1 MSVQFDNIPAELKP
15 LQNWVNWKREDGT
28 KRPINPR
35 NLRYAKSNDP
45 KTWTDFDQAKEA
57 LEMHPQI
64 LDGIGF
70 NPAQK
75 YVILDFDDVKNGKD
89 LAPETLEALRGAGTY
104 CEYSPSG
111 NGIRMVF
118 RSGDE
123 KYFNLPK
130 TKMSFHG
137 MEWAEAWSAGK
148 YATLTGNLVAPELN
162 SIQTANGF
170 VTELLKLFEQTGET
184 PTEYTLTESAGA
196 GGLVVTAPAGENPDK
211 VWDILARISADCPY
225 EKWVRVGMGIHSWD
239 SGPAGERF
247 WHEWSK
253 TAPDRYEKKTADATW
268 RSMKKE
274 GNGKGRVTLGT
285 LRHMAERYPLDVFPD
300 VAREVILDVAR
311 VTQTPVELGGPLA
324 LGILSG
330 CVGKGLT
337 IREVFGGN
345 DALPTLQVFLFMASA
360 GGKSSAFKPFQREMD
375 RWTRQ
380 MREEHRIE
388 ARKLKAQA
396 DATRR
401 ELEGNLKAYMKSR
414 DPKLVLAN
422 EKLEKE
428 LGELEKRMRGTE
440 YVCEDVTPERLA
452 VILGSNGANGQECV
466 FSFSPDAR
474 KALSVVLGCYKRE
487 RNAPDDQLYVKAF
500 SWDPHNQQRQD
511 EGRSVDLQA
520 PALPL
525 LWLLQPDQ
533 ADRLLNHPELM
544 ASGFIQRLTMDRI
557 HSEPQERLEI
567 VSENPAVRKAWDALV
582 FGVLEKFRVR
592 NQPIQIEAE
601 EGVREL
607 VLAYYNENVR
617 RVQSGE
623 FRDVST
629 VAMRFAELAWRF
641 ALLLHV
647 ARHGKDADK
656 PLEMVSARDG
666 IRLARYYGNR
676 KLALMLTSREK
687 RDVERVERVKEL
699 VARFGHVTGR
709 DLANRLHEW
718 PAGAWNAW
726 LEKKARQGVFQR
738 EEHRPPGG
746 GPTSVRF
753 TVLPA
758 TLATNATN
766 ETMAVRL

>member
-1 MSVQFDNIPAELKP
+1 MNVQFDNLPAELKP
-15 LQNWVNWKREDGT
+15 LQNWVCWKFENGT
-28 KRPINPR
+28 KVPYNAR
-35 NLRYAKSNDP
+35 NLRKAKSNDP

-57 LEMHPQI
+57 LERHSKI
-64 LDGIGF
+64 FDGIGF
-70 NPAQK
+70 NPGEK
-75 YVILDFDDVKNGKD
+75 YVVLDFDDVKNDGE
-89 LAPETLEALRGAGTY
+89 LAPETLKALRGAGTY

-118 RSGDE
+118 RYADGGE
-123 KYFNLPK
+123 YLNEPQ
-130 TKMSFHG
+130 TQVNFHG
-137 MEWAEAWSAGK
+137 MTKAELWTAGK

-162 SIQTANGF
+162 VIQPANGF
-170 VTELLKLFEQTGET
+170 VTDLLKQMRGSQ
-184 PTEYTLTESAGA
+184 TEYTLTESAGA
-196 GGLVVTAPAGENPDK
+196 GNLVATAPAGENPDM

-225 EKWVRVGMGIHSWD
+225 EEWVRVGMGIHSWD
-239 SGPAGERF
+239 SGPAGEKF

-253 TAPDRYEKKTADATW
+253 TAPERYEKKTADATW
-268 RSMKKE
+268 RGLKKQ
-274 GNGKGRVTLGT
+274 GNSRGRVTLGT
-285 LRHMAERYPLDVFPD
+285 LRHLAERYPLDVFPD
-300 VAREVILDVAR
+300 VAREMILDVAR

-345 DALPTLQVFLFMASA
+345 DALPTIQVFLFMASA
-360 GGKSSAFKPFQREMD
+360 GGKSSAFKPFQRKMD
-375 RWTRQ
+375 EWTRQ

-388 ARKLKAQA
+388 ARKMKAQA
-396 DATRR
+396 DAISK
-401 ELEGNLKAYMKSR
+401 ESEANLKAYMKTR

-422 EKLEKE
+422 EKLAKE
-428 LGELEKRMRGTE
+428 LGELEKRMKGTE

-452 VILGSNGANGQECV
+452 VLLGSNGANGQECV

-567 VSENPAVRKAWDALV
+567 IRENPSVRKAWDALV
-582 FGVLEKFRVR
+582 FNVLEKFRVR
-592 NQPIQIEAE
+592 NQPVQIETE
-601 EGVREL
+601 DGVREL

-687 RDVERVERVKEL
+687 RDGERVERVKEIM
-699 VARFGHVTGR
+699 ARHGHVTGR
-709 DLANRLHEW
+709 NLAQRLHEW
-718 PAGAWNAW
+718 SAGVWTAW

-753 TVLPA
+753 KVLPA
-758 TLATNATN
+758 TIATNATN
-766 ETMAVRL
+766 EPVLQRS